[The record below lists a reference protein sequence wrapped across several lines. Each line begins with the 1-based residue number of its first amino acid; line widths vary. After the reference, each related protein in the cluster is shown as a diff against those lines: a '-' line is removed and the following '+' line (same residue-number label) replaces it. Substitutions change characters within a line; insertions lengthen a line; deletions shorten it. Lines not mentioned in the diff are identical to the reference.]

1 MLQSSRCCRLA
12 GVTCGL
18 LLLAG
23 CGAEPTV
30 ELTTLFEQSEIFV
43 ETGTIDIGNHASRC
57 HLTDGWSP
65 IDERW
70 AQREDE
76 TFVWARGTQAS
87 LRFYQIESQLQR
99 VRFRGRPNAPDGNPL
114 VSTIYLRLNGVTLPT
129 AVDVAAGWQ
138 DYIVP
143 LPARLLRVG
152 VNHLTFG
159 FDRPPGDAPSRGT
172 SLQFA
177 FDDVR
182 FFDATV
188 TALPRLDRPSGEHG
202 LILPYLSGIN
212 FELDLMPGAVVRIRQ
227 IQAYGRPLPKEGALH
242 IYIDAAGRLEHRV
255 VEVPTNSLEI
265 PIHID
270 APTRVRLSMMSL
282 PPPSFYGLQG
292 HAAEQDVGLRLHW
305 PTVSRPLS

>member
-1 MLQSSRCCRLA
+1 MIA
-12 GVTCGL
+12 CGS

-30 ELTTLFEQSEIFV
+30 ELTRLFEQSEIFV
-43 ETGTIDIGNHASRC
+43 ETGAIDVGDQAARR

-65 IDERW
+65 RDERW

-99 VRFRGRPNAPDGNPL
+99 VRFRGRPNAPDGNPV
-114 VSTIYLRLNGVTLPT
+114 VSTIHLRLNGVTLPT
-129 AVDVAAGWQ
+129 PVDVVAGWQ

-143 LPARLLRVG
+143 LPSRFLRVG

-159 FDRPPGDAPSRGT
+159 FDRPPDDAPSRGT

-177 FDDVR
+177 FDHVR

-188 TALPRLDRPSGEHG
+188 TALPRLERPNGGHG
-202 LILPYLSGIN
+202 LILPYLSGVN
-212 FELDLMPGAVVRIRQ
+212 FDLHLMPGAVVRIRQ
-227 IQAYGRPLPKEGALH
+227 IQAYGRPLPEEGTLH
-242 IYIDAAGRLEHRV
+242 IYVDAAGRREHSV
-255 VEVPTNSLEI
+255 VEVPTNGLEI

-292 HAAEQDVGLRLHW
+292 HAAEQDVGLWLHQ
-305 PTVSRPLS
+305 PVVTRPDA